1 MEPQHQVLASSAT
14 QCESLP
20 SGILPILEEY
30 LNELEAGRA
39 PDPESLITRHP
50 EMADELRSYL
60 QQVHV
65 LHHATMALHG
75 SDAGPSLAGGDAH
88 EPAQIGDF
96 TLVRELGRGGMGI
109 VYEAEQISLKR
120 RVALKVLPLAAA
132 LDPRRLQRFQNEA
145 QAAAQLHHPHIV
157 PVFAVGCEQGL
168 RYYAMQLIEG
178 QSVAALIQ

>member
-75 SDAGPSLAGGDAH
+75 SHAGPSLAGGDAH

-132 LDPRRLQRFQNEA
+132 LDERQLQRFKHEA
-145 QAAAQLHHPHIV
+145 EAAAHLQHPNIV
-157 PVFAVGCEQGL
+157 PVHSVGYERGIHF
-168 RYYAMQLIEG
+168 YVMQFIDG
-178 QSVAALIQ
+178 QSLAGC